1 MMKIKADYVTNS
13 SSTSFLIIADDELG
27 REKFYE
33 WFGIDPE
40 SDFTYI
46 FTELFSAIK
55 YNSKLIEDDIEVGQ
69 SIEDYLSMYHLAS
82 EVEKVKEAIKA
93 GKKVRVGKLNS
104 DENGIQTFF
113 CLDSFCIDDE
123 LVYFNALCNGW

>member
-1 MMKIKADYVTNS
+1 MKIKVDYVTNS
-13 SSTSFLIIADDELG
+13 SSTSFIIISDDELG

-46 FTELFSAIK
+46 FSKLFDAVK
-55 YNSKLIEDDIEVGQ
+55 YNSKPIENDIKAGET
-69 SIEDYLSMYHLAS
+69 IDEYLSGYHLTS
-82 EVEKVKEAIKA
+82 EVERVKKA
-93 GKKVRVGKLNS
+93 LENGKKVRVGELHS
-104 DENGIQTFF
+104 DENDIQTFF

-123 LVYFNALCNGW
+123 LVYFNALSNGW

>member
-1 MMKIKADYVTNS
+1 MKIKADYVTNS
-13 SSTSFLIIADDELG
+13 SSTSFVVISDDELG

-46 FTELFSAIK
+46 FSELFDAVR
-55 YNSKLIEDDIEVGQ
+55 YNSKPIEDDMEATESVD
-69 SIEDYLSMYHLAS
+69 EYLSNYHLTS
-82 EVEKVKEAIKA
+82 EVEKVKEALKA
-93 GKKVRVGKLNS
+93 GKKVRVGKLSS

-123 LVYFNALCNGW
+123 LVYFNALQNGW

>member
-1 MMKIKADYVTNS
+1 MKIKVDYITNS
-13 SSTSFLIIADDELG
+13 SSTSFVIITNDELG

-46 FTELFSAIK
+46 FSELFDAVK
-55 YNSKLIEDDIEVGQ
+55 YNSKLIEDDIEENE
-69 SIEDYLSMYHLAS
+69 SLDEYLSTRRLTS
-82 EVEKVKEAIKA
+82 EVERVKEALKA
-93 GKKVRVGKLNS
+93 GRKVRVGKLRS
-104 DENGIQTFF
+104 DENGIQSFF
-113 CLDSFCIDDE
+113 CSDSFFIDNE